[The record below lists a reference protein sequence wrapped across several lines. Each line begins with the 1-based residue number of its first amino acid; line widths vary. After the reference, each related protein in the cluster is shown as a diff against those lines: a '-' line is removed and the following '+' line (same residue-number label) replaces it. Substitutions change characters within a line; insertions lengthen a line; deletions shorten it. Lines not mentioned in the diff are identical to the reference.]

1 MSVRV
6 NNRDYSRSKYA
17 AAEKPVKKFCG
28 VCQKAGLSE
37 KEYTSHFT
45 KSVPGPQGIVICP
58 TILNNECSFC
68 YQFGHFKSACPALA
82 QREKQQKRSDM
93 QEKRVQFKESVQKKA
108 SAISHGAFSA
118 LADSDSDSD
127 EEHVT
132 AKRTFSQ
139 ANRVEKVVIKEEWPA
154 LSSKPVAKSTT
165 DDKPS
170 FATVTSSV
178 APIKK
183 EDTSR
188 PPICGFSVITK
199 AGIVH
204 APTKEVEQNVYKPS
218 ARRSWVDMMSDSEDE
233 EEDDYFDNS
242 AW

>member
-6 NNRDYSRSKYA
+6 NNRDYSRSKY

-93 QEKRVQFKESVQKKA
+93 QEKRVQFKEPVQKKA
-108 SAISHGAFSA
+108 FTVSNGAFSA

-127 EEHVT
+127 EQPVT

-139 ANRVEKVVIKEEWPA
+139 ANKPAAKAKVASKEEWPS
-154 LSSKPVAKSTT
+154 LCSKPVAQSTVT
-165 DDKPS
+165 VDKPS
-170 FATVTSSV
+170 FATIISTA

-183 EDTSR
+183 VDTSR
-188 PPICGFSVITK
+188 PSICGFSVLTK
-199 AGIVH
+199 EGIV
-204 APTKEVEQNVYKPS
+204 PTSSEEVAKMVYKPMTK
-218 ARRSWVDMMSDSEDE
+218 RSWTDMSDSEDE
-233 EEDDYFDNS
+233 DED
-242 AW
+242 W